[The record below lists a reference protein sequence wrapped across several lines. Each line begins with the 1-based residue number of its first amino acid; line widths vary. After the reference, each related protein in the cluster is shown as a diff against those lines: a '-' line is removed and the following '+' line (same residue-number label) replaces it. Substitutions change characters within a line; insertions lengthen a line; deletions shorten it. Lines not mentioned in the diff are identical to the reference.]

1 MKKTAVIL
9 VNWNSYALTRD
20 CILSLQQ
27 IPAEQLDIL
36 LVDNNSA
43 DGSGRARR
51 RPGRGLRR
59 MRGALAGL
67 ITLAAL
73 SLLAATPVTAQQA
86 LPVPPVTVADRVL
99 GDAEAPVTVIV
110 YASFTCPHCA
120 DFHQTALVP
129 IKARFIDTGRARLVY
144 RDLPTGPQALSE
156 PAAKLARCAAP
167 EAYYTVADTLYAGQD
182 AVLQGG
188 DPNACVCLEIYAPV
202 CGCDGVTYENDCRAE
217 CAGVNVEY
225 AGSCK

>member
-1 MKKTAVIL
+1 
-9 VNWNSYALTRD
+9 
-20 CILSLQQ
+20 
-27 IPAEQLDIL
+27 
-36 LVDNNSA
+36 
-43 DGSGRARR
+43 
-51 RPGRGLRR
+51 

-167 EAYYTVADTLYAGQD
+167 EAYYSVADTLYAGQD

-188 DPNACVCLEIYAPV
+188 DPNAWLSAAVRVAGRPAQEMLTCLYAPETDAALDAMV
-202 CGCDGVTYENDCRAE
+202 EAGWT
-217 CAGVNVEY
+217 AGVRGTPTVIVGGVSVPPTTEALSAAIEVALARRPV
-225 AGSCK
+225 AGTP